1 MLLIARY
8 EGTYKQLPIR
18 KVLNTPS
25 RVLGTV
31 GVAVPYCKAA
41 TSADSAGGA
50 HEAISIHERDD
61 AWMTRVPTIP
71 RSHPHPPRHP
81 PRCEPGKLEVQL
93 CRDVQCR
100 DREDT
105 TGKSRSPGYILCV
118 V

>member
-61 AWMTRVPTIP
+61 APT
-71 RSHPHPPRHP
+71 H
-81 PRCEPGKLEVQL
+81 
-93 CRDVQCR
+93 RDVSLVSWR
-100 DREDT
+100 SSFAGT
-105 TGKSRSPGYILCV
+105 YSAGTGKIPPGSRALQDTFCV
-118 V
+118 SFDEPREPQVRPMCI

>member
-1 MLLIARY
+1 MGKAANASAWVKNELGMLLIARY

-31 GVAVPYCKAA
+31 GVAVPSYCKAA

-71 RSHPHPPRHP
+71 RSHPHPP
-81 PRCEPGKLEVQL
+81 
-93 CRDVQCR
+93 
-100 DREDT
+100 T
-105 TGKSRSPGYILCV
+105 AM
-118 V
+118 